1 MEIGITKY
9 YLEYYNSIYALIL
22 LSVYKILLCC
32 WTKECMKPKKDIL
45 QIQIQ
50 INWPFRKRS
59 LSNIKRYLFYADA
72 ISS

>member
-1 MEIGITKY
+1 MEIGLTKY

-32 WTKECMKPKKDIL
+32 WTKECMKPKKG
-45 QIQIQ
+45 QIKIQ

-59 LSNIKRYLFYADA
+59 LSNIRRYLFYADA
-72 ISS
+72 RSS